1 MSEMRDE
8 RARRSFPLHAQLLR
22 RCLPSQDWRV
32 NSAKPLLEP
41 IPASLARSAL
51 GRAGSLRDSPRQLL
65 LLIALPYWVA
75 VSVVHILSG
84 QLFWAGGPFNPNAI
98 GLAPDVRTLQHVFM
112 TFVVLGAYRA
122 ALTVGWP
129 REGRW
134 LAALKHLGLGFAVA
148 MISRPL
154 LALSMEILRDVSV
167 NWLGVFVPPNV
178 RGLQLW
184 VSMGLDFLVPY
195 FFGIALLVGVRIST
209 ALERSETEKAKLR
222 TAWTQARLQALR
234 MQLNPHFVFNTFN
247 TIATLLGTEPQ
258 PAKART
264 LVLAFSELYRRTLIA
279 AEREWMPLLDELA
292 LASDYL
298 RIQSARFDG
307 TLTYDITRSS
317 EVEREQ
323 IPALLLQPL
332 VENAVVHGVADDRHS
347 LRVWIKIDRVTADG
361 AAAIRIEVG
370 NETNGGLGTSH
381 GAGIG
386 LRNTSTRLSACYA
399 GRATLQ
405 TQATQSRFVATI
417 TIPDSP

>member
-1 MSEMRDE
+1 M
-8 RARRSFPLHAQLLR
+8 
-22 RCLPSQDWRV
+22 
-32 NSAKPLLEP
+32 NSANPLAEP
-41 IPASLARSAL
+41 IPASLARPTL
-51 GRAGSLRDSPRQLL
+51 GRVGSLIDSPWRLL

-75 VSVVHILSG
+75 MSVIKVISG

-98 GLAPDVRTLQHVFM
+98 GLAPDIRALQHVFM

-122 ALTVGWP
+122 ALAVGWP
-129 REGRW
+129 QDGRS
-134 LAALKHLGLGFAVA
+134 LAVLKHLGLGLAVA

-154 LALSMEILRDVSV
+154 LALSMEALRDVTV
-167 NWLGVFVPPNV
+167 HWRGVFVPEHM
-178 RGLQLW
+178 RGVQLW

-247 TIATLLGTEPQ
+247 TIATLLDTEPQ

-279 AEREWMPLLDELA
+279 AEREWMQLADELA

-298 RIQSARFDG
+298 RIQSARFHG
-307 TLTYDITRSS
+307 RLTYEISCNPGL
-317 EVEREQ
+317 EGEQ

-332 VENAVVHGVADDRHS
+332 VENAVAHGVADDRHA
-347 LRVWIKIDRVTADG
+347 LRVWIKVDRVVVDG
-361 AAAIRIEVG
+361 ETPMRIEVG
-370 NETNGGLGTSH
+370 NETDGWLGSSH

-386 LRNTSTRLSACYA
+386 LRNSRTRLSACYA

-405 TQATQSRFVATI
+405 TQVTQRRFVATI